1 MTPVRI
7 ITMSSLFGGGGPEVA
22 ERVATTLGWN
32 LLDHALLKKIA
43 DRAKV
48 PEEVAAKYDQ
58 HVDPWLNLLV

>member
-48 PEEVAAKYDQ
+48 P
-58 HVDPWLNLLV
+58 